1 MKRDDPTWNP
11 WHGCHKISEGCK
23 NCFMYYLDEQRGVD
37 GSQISK
43 NKTDW
48 NLPLKKDRQGN
59 FKIKS
64 GEFVRVCMTSDFFL
78 NEADKWREE
87 AWDIM
92 RKRPDV
98 TFSLLTKRAD
108 RIKECLPYDWGDGWD
123 NITFAV
129 SCENQKRADER
140 IPYLIELPAKHIWI
154 SLKPFIGEIDLE
166 KYLKSRKI
174 ETVLC
179 GGENY
184 AGERPLHYEWVKKV
198 YEQCIKYDVEFI
210 FGQTGNVF
218 IKDGKRYNIKNYN
231 TQIEQ
236 ALSSGLQNRKVQNV
250 MQSDGKMPEVEAESE
265 QLTLFCKECVKMT
278 KEGIIQFIKTQK
290 TSIISSV
297 DADGYPWTRALVQP
311 RHIDGNDIYFA
322 TYTSSNKVKHYNK
335 NSKASIYFYEK
346 GKNFQGVMIKG
357 TMKVLTDQDTKD
369 RFWLP
374 FYKRFYKKG
383 VADPEYC
390 ILKFTCEEAQWFS
403 NFKVETVK
411 MN

>member
-1 MKRDDPTWNP
+1 MKRNDPTWNP
-11 WHGCHKISEGCK
+11 WHGCKKVSEGCK
-23 NCFMYYLDEQRGVD
+23 NCFMYYLDEQRGQD
-37 GSQISK
+37 GSKISK

-59 FKIKS
+59 FKIKT
-64 GEFVRVCMTSDFFL
+64 GEFVRVCMASDFFL
-78 NEADKWREE
+78 EEADSWREE

-98 TFSLLTKRAD
+98 TFSLLTKRAH
-108 RIKECLPYDWGDGWD
+108 RIKKCLPSDWGDGWD

-129 SCENQKRADER
+129 SCENQRLADER
-140 IPYLIELPAKHIWI
+140 IPYLLELPAKHVWV
-154 SLKPFIGEIDLE
+154 SLKPFIGEIDLD
-166 KYLKSRKI
+166 KYLATGKI

-184 AGERPLHYEWVKKV
+184 AGERPLDYAWVKKI

-218 IKDGKRYNIKNYN
+218 IKDGKKYYIKDYK
-231 TQIEQ
+231 TQINQ
-236 ALSSGLQNRKVQNV
+236 ALASKLQNRKYNNQ
-250 MQSDGKMPEVEAESE
+250 QSLQVNEIYSE
-265 QLTLFCKECVKMT
+265 QLTLLGSDIKMT
-278 KEGIIQFIKTQK
+278 REQIFEFIKKQN

-297 DADGYPWTRALVQP
+297 DNAGYPWTRALIGA
-311 RHIDGNDIYFA
+311 RYIEDNYIYFA
-322 TYTSSNKVKHYNK
+322 TYTSSNKVSHYRN
-335 NSKASIYFYEK
+335 NSKACIYFYEK

-357 TMKVLTDQDTKD
+357 VMEVLTDPKNKE

-383 VADPEYC
+383 VTDPEYC
-390 ILKFTCEEAQWFS
+390 ILKFSCEEAQWFS
-403 NFKVETVK
+403 NFKTETIK
-411 MN
+411 MK